1 MGLGIVVSCLQ
12 FLEDFRAWDECFE
25 KRRVEAEKATT
36 DALGKLVLVVQ
47 ECYASLLDGSEKVG
61 VTAFTCCFFFFIRT
75 FSFKT
80 IECPQKLNKAMKV
93 FGRRAKEEHVR
104 HENTGQSLSISLNSS
119 TNNDIFVFLEP
130 GFFPELDFALIND
143 IEEIITQISLIEEER
158 DNFDKGN

>member
-1 MGLGIVVSCLQ
+1 MLSIASFLQ

-25 KRRVEAEKATT
+25 KRRAEAEKATT
-36 DALGKLVLVVQ
+36 EALGRLILVVQ

-61 VTAFTCCFFFFIRT
+61 VTAFTFCFFIFIRN

-80 IECPQKLNKAMKV
+80 IECPQKLNKAMKE

-104 HENTGQSLSISLNSS
+104 HENTGQSLIIPLNSS
-119 TNNDIFVFLEP
+119 TAPTVTYLFLEP

-143 IEEIITQISLIEEER
+143 IEEVITQISLIEEER
-158 DNFDKGN
+158 DNFDKEN